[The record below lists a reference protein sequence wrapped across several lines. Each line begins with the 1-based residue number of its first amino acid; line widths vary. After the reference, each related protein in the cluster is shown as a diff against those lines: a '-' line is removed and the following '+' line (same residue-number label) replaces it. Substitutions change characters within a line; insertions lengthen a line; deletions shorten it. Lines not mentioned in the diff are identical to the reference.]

1 MKKCVGFFAFLL
13 GWGLLHATTYTV
25 GTGGDYSTVS
35 AAISAAANGDVIRL
49 LAGNTFTITST
60 INVNKALVIEGEDQ
74 GSCMINP
81 TNSVASTISVSV
93 SGVTLRNFTVN
104 NSSTSSVATAVAVGP
119 NLSGVVIDG
128 LKINTGEFGVSVRS
142 SAFEITRCSFVS
154 TQNDSHRF
162 IVVYDNQ
169 GDSLISGNTWS
180 ELPSTTSGRFL
191 LLSSLGGT
199 FQGSLTV
206 SNNSQGTGPLQQ
218 FLIMEAFPAG
228 SHFSL
233 IVDGNSY
240 APTSGGVIF
249 YSTATKPLDIFSLIQ
264 VSNNMDSGTHGAGII
279 KIDGDTLGGP
289 LFDIATDPS
298 QLFDMYGNSTKVI
311 TAPNYVAAAGSG
323 QIGYN
328 STVYNPF
335 YVSLPPSS
343 LSVDQYEI
351 RFPLQGDIV
360 QRLTWENTDP
370 QHIKQFNIYQDALNH
385 FVAQTGGTSWERHSC
400 VPGSNVVYYVT
411 SVDIFGNE
419 SLPASIS
426 VRTSP

>member
-1 MKKCVGFFAFLL
+1 MKKCVVFFAFLL
-13 GWGLLHATTYTV
+13 GWSLLRATTYTV

-35 AAISAAANGDVIRL
+35 GAIAAAANGDVIRL
-49 LAGNTFTITST
+49 LASNTFPINST

-74 GSCMINP
+74 GSCIINP
-81 TNSVASTISVSV
+81 TNSVATTISVSV

-119 NLSGVVIDG
+119 NVSGVVIDG
-128 LKINTGEFGVSVRS
+128 LKINTGEFGVSVIR
-142 SAFEITRCSFVS
+142 SAFEITQCSFIS
-154 TQNDSHRF
+154 TQTDSHRF

-169 GDSLISGNTWS
+169 GDSLISGNTWA

-206 SNNSQGTGPLQQ
+206 SNNSQGAGPLQQ
-218 FLIMEAFPAG
+218 FLIMEAFPSG
-228 SHFSL
+228 SQFSL

-249 YSTATKPLDIFSLIQ
+249 YSMVTKPFDIFSLIQ
-264 VSNNMDSGTHGAGII
+264 VSNNTDSGTHGAGIV

-289 LFDIATDPS
+289 LFDIATNPS
-298 QLFDMYGNSTKVI
+298 HLFNMYGNSSQVI

-323 QIGYN
+323 QIGYK

-335 YVSLPPSS
+335 YISLPPSD

-370 QHIKQFNIYQDALNH
+370 QHIKQFNIYQDEPYRL
-385 FVAQTGGTSWERHSC
+385 VAQTGGTSWERHSC
-400 VPGSNVVYYVT
+400 VPGSNVVYDIT